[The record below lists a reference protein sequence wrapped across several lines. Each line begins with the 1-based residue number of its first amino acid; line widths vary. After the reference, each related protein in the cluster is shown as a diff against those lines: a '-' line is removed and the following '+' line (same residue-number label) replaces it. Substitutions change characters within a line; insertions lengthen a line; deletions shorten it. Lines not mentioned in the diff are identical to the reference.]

1 MVASLCAHF
10 FNRFVSASFDLSLS
24 FFFRHTSTGQLR
36 TVDEEILEAYNTLS
50 GAAFRRRAA
59 SIAEELGG
67 PSEEVEMRARHLNNS
82 PQKKRSSP
90 RGSKGRGKS
99 SKDDEDMPKSNTL
112 TGTEQEFAWLMEEY
126 FFLHPTAKK
135 KLAFWFVELHASDEF
150 GEEIKDRQDSM
161 SEVQWKKAGK
171 VNIFVKKSR
180 LEEFHRFREAVRQK
194 LRSGYVR
201 DRMKDP
207 FEERDAASS
216 AGAPGTPRGLSVS
229 FSQENDDDEFDETGV
244 FPKSPIDI
252 KPKHKKGDR
261 VFAAWID
268 NLLEDGE
275 LSWFAG
281 TIKGYSVTEKRGHY
295 GEGRVYHVEF
305 DDGDVDTNLKDVYVM
320 SEKDYYLVEK
330 GYVANNSSSGI
341 SKISG
346 VGDEY
351 AETVG
356 WYKTSYTGEKVFGLL
371 SDAVRARDSKVVER
385 KGQYVTEADLIFP
398 DDWDF
403 PSQFAS
409 RVPLWHGR
417 GTIEFDDDNIIN
429 GDSETESRS
438 RVSPR
443 KQPSAKASNGT
454 GSNDDDESSR
464 RVSGNKHKQ
473 SKRSTENG
481 GGHKRHKRAHSHHST
496 KSSEHQSEEEE
507 VLKYDLAVAY
517 RLCANLGCAN
527 LGSLHQTHISV
538 RYATDCLACD
548 NFKVWSSIAPSDIS
562 VLPTEFDIIHHAI
575 YKQRE
580 DVGAIVHLKSPA
592 ATAVSCLQNG
602 FQFLSFDSAPF
613 HKKLAT
619 CDCSG
624 TGKAMEKNFA
634 SAIGA
639 IDDCN
644 VLMLRN
650 NGFACFAKTIHE
662 AWLLAQR
669 FEECCKVQLEVMKSG
684 GGARYL
690 SDKDFKQ
697 AIEAGIAQASIPT
710 SIWNDL
716 SASVME

>member
-1 MVASLCAHF
+1 MSAF
-10 FNRFVSASFDLSLS
+10 FDFVLFG
-24 FFFRHTSTGQLR
+24 TSRPNGHRQLL

-59 SIAEELGG
+59 SIAEELGV
-67 PSEEVEMRARHLNNS
+67 PPEEVELRARHLNNS

-90 RGSKGRGKS
+90 RGTSTSVSRGRGKS
-99 SKDDEDMPKSNTL
+99 SKDDEDMPTSKDL
-112 TGTEQEFAWLMEEY
+112 TATEQEFAWLMEEY

-161 SEVQWKKAGK
+161 SEAQWKKAGK

-216 AGAPGTPRGLSVS
+216 VGAPSTPRGLSVS
-229 FSQENDDDEFDETGV
+229 FSQDNDDDEFDETEV
-244 FPKSPIDI
+244 LPENPIDI

-295 GEGRVYHVEF
+295 GEGRLYHVEF
-305 DDGDVDTNLKDVYVM
+305 DDGDVDTNLKDIYVM
-320 SEKDYYLVEK
+320 SEKDYYIVEK
-330 GYVANNSSSGI
+330 GFVANNSNSGI
-341 SKISG
+341 QKISG

-356 WYKTSYTGEKVFGLL
+356 WYKTSYTGDSAFGLL
-371 SDAVRARDSKVVER
+371 SDAVKARDSKVVER

-409 RVPLWHGR
+409 RMPLWHGR
-417 GTIEFDDDNIIN
+417 GTIQFDDDNISN
-429 GDSETESRS
+429 GDGETESRS

-443 KQPSAKASNGT
+443 KHRSAGANGST
-454 GSNDDDESSR
+454 GSKDDESSR
-464 RVSGNKHKQ
+464 RVSNNKRKQ
-473 SKRSTENG
+473 NKKGTENG
-481 GGHKRHKRAHSHHST
+481 GGHKRHKRSHSHHSI
-496 KSSEHQSEEEE
+496 KSFKHQQEEEA
-507 VLKYDLAVAY
+507 LKYDLAVAH
-517 RLCANLGCAN
+517 RLCANLG
-527 LGSLHQTHISV
+527 GSLHQTHISV

-548 NFKVWSSIAPSDIS
+548 NFKVWSNIAPSDMS

-575 YKQRE
+575 YNRRE
-580 DVGAIVHLKSPA
+580 DVGAVVHLKSPA

-619 CDCSG
+619 CECCG
-624 TGKAMEKNFA
+624 TAKAMERNFA

-639 IDDCN
+639 VDGCN

-716 SASVME
+716 AASVME

>member
-1 MVASLCAHF
+1 MLIF
-10 FNRFVSASFDLSLS
+10 IRLSASFDFVLFGASGH
-24 FFFRHTSTGQLR
+24 RQLR

-59 SIAEELGG
+59 SIAEELGV
-67 PSEEVEMRARHLNNS
+67 PPEEVELRARHLNNS

-90 RGSKGRGKS
+90 RGTRTSTSKDLPS
-99 SKDDEDMPKSNTL
+99 SKDL
-112 TGTEQEFAWLMEEY
+112 TATEQEFAWLMEEY

-216 AGAPGTPRGLSVS
+216 VGAPGTPRGLSVS
-229 FSQENDDDEFDETGV
+229 FSQEDDDDEFDETEV
-244 FPKSPIDI
+244 LPENPIDI
-252 KPKHKKGDR
+252 KPRHKKGDR

-275 LSWFAG
+275 LSWFSG

-305 DDGDVDTNLKDVYVM
+305 DDGDVDTNLKDIYVM

-330 GYVANNSSSGI
+330 GFVANNSNSGI
-341 SKISG
+341 SKVSG
-346 VGDEY
+346 VNDEY

-356 WYKTSYTGEKVFGLL
+356 WYKTSYTGNKVFGLL
-371 SDAVRARDSKVVER
+371 SDAVKARDTKVVER

-409 RVPLWHGR
+409 RMPLWHGR
-417 GTIEFDDDNIIN
+417 GTIAFEDDDIAN
-429 GDSETESRS
+429 GDGEKQSRS
-438 RVSPR
+438 RASPR
-443 KQPSAKASNGT
+443 KQRSAGASNGST
-454 GSNDDDESSR
+454 GSKDDESSR
-464 RVSGNKHKQ
+464 RVSSSAKRKQNKKG
-473 SKRSTENG
+473 TENG
-481 GGHKRHKRAHSHHST
+481 DGHKRHKRSHSHHST
-496 KSSEHQSEEEE
+496 KSIKHQSEEEA
-507 VLKYDLAVAY
+507 LKYDLAAAH
-517 RLCANLGCAN
+517 RLCASLG
-527 LGSLHQTHISV
+527 GSLNQTHISV
-538 RYATDCLACD
+538 RYESDCLACD
-548 NFKVWSSIAPSDIS
+548 NFKLWSSVEPSDMS

-575 YKQRE
+575 YNRRE
-580 DVGAIVHLKSPA
+580 DVGAVIHLKSPA

-619 CDCSG
+619 CECCG
-624 TGKAMEKNFA
+624 TAKAMEKNFS
-634 SAIGA
+634 SAVGGIGG
-639 IDDCN
+639 CN

-650 NGFACFAKTIHE
+650 NGFVVFTKTIGE

-684 GGARYL
+684 GGARHL

-710 SIWNDL
+710 SIWSDL